1 VEPALE
7 DAKRY
12 LNSAIRT
19 YVNATKTFDKYFAI
33 KLIVLSMIVA
43 VDALVTVTNQRFGLE
58 GRFTPF
64 EDSSFFLPLA
74 AYEQRYRELI
84 RLEEEEFYPRE
95 LELSRRL
102 MKSRDVLKIVYGR
115 TGLYS
120 LLSVNL
126 KEFINETQYFLLEIQ
141 DLLEEFS
148 LEQDKTLKKR

>member
-1 VEPALE
+1 MEPAIE
-7 DAKRY
+7 DAIQY

-43 VDALVTVTNQRFGLE
+43 VDVLVTSINKTLGLE
-58 GRFTPF
+58 GSFTPY

-74 AYEQRYRELI
+74 AYEQRYGELI
-84 RLEEEEFYPRE
+84 RLEEEQLYPRE

-102 MKSRDVLKIVYGR
+102 LKALDLLKIVYGGS
-115 TGLYS
+115 GLHS

-126 KEFINETQYFLLEIQ
+126 KDFINETQFFLFEIQ
-141 DLLEEFS
+141 ELL
-148 LEQDKTLKKR
+148 DTLSKR